1 MSTMKNRFTNIILAA
16 TLTLGLGFTA
26 QVNAEQRYYKPESG
40 GYRLSIPAASQEIF
54 HTTTGIRFV
63 VGKNQLVSADIYS
76 MPNFISVPLRQ
87 YSEDQKK
94 DLTSFLQK
102 TLDFSD
108 FTFIP
113 QAVTAKPALVDR
125 KTGTTAVQQEKPQG
139 SLKNRLETIRAAQ
152 TAADTTAKT
161 ETAQVKSGKDAKPVT
176 ASLQF
181 GADADVSFALQ
192 APKDSTLNRKFITG
206 RAYQLLND
214 KILVVTV
221 ASPEAEKNIAQQ
233 GLQAVTSDL
242 KIGKPHYPDT
252 NVLTSNLLGMSLE
265 LPAGWHGYTL
275 KADNIV
281 FARSLSSVHED
292 NAMIRAFK
300 TNEFSELANA
310 TSANLNEAEQA
321 FVDKITKYTPNV
333 SVVKHEPVVIDGL
346 NGSIIQFTDSDDLKK
361 VFVVNTYLF
370 VPEGIGYQLRFNTD
384 DTINYDLKMQAF
396 TEAVKSFKRL
406 QVKGKVQQPTAKLPQ
421 SSRIQTTREQKQAA
435 QTATANQSSK
445 AKTVNKVVKPS
456 KTK

>member
-1 MSTMKNRFTNIILAA
+1 MSTMKNRFTNIFLAA
-16 TLTLGLGFTA
+16 ALTLGLGFSG
-26 QVNAEQRYYKPESG
+26 QVTAEQRYYKPESG

-76 MPNFISVPLRQ
+76 MPNFISVPVNR
-87 YSEDQKK
+87 YSTDQKK

-102 TLDFSD
+102 TLDFPD
-108 FTFIP
+108 FVFIP
-113 QAVTAKPALVDR
+113 QTVAAKPTVVPAQ
-125 KTGTTAVQQEKPQG
+125 KGTTTTAQLKPEG
-139 SLKNRLETIRAAQ
+139 SLKSRLEALRASQTTSPKTTTDAQ
-152 TAADTTAKT
+152 AKT
-161 ETAQVKSGKDAKPVT
+161 GNEAKPET
-176 ASLQF
+176 ASLLF
-181 GADADVSFALQ
+181 GADADVSFVLQ
-192 APKDSTLNRKFITG
+192 APKDSTLNRKYVTG

-214 KILVVTV
+214 KILVITV

-233 GLQAVTSDL
+233 GLQAITSDL
-242 KIGKPHYPDT
+242 KLGKPHYPDA
-252 NVLTSNLLGMSLE
+252 NILTSNLLGMSLE

-300 TNEFSELANA
+300 TNEFSELATA
-310 TSANLNEAEQA
+310 TSADLENAEKA

-370 VPEGIGYQLRFNTD
+370 APEGIGYQLRFNTD

-396 TEAVKSFKRL
+396 TESVKSFKRL

-421 SSRIQTTREQKQAA
+421 SSRVQAIRDQKRAA
-435 QTATANQSSK
+435 QTATTNQTNNT
-445 AKTVNKVVKPS
+445 KTVKKVVKPS
-456 KTK
+456 TTK